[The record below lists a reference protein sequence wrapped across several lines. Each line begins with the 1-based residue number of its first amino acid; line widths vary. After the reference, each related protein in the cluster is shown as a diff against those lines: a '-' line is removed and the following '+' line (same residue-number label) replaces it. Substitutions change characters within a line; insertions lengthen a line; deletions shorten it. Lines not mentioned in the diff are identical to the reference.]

1 MQQCLAERA
10 GEPRVG
16 AAAGLDAAPQAQ
28 GRGVGGGVGV
38 GGWVLVAGMEPRLD
52 FRHPEKNGLLGIFGP
67 KIIITRLNAARC
79 QLSDSLSTKVKLQE
93 VAKLHAFEVDVSPCR
108 EFSIFRWIYFK

>member
-1 MQQCLAERA
+1 MRIVISATQK
-10 GEPRVG
+10 
-16 AAAGLDAAPQAQ
+16 
-28 GRGVGGGVGV
+28 
-38 GGWVLVAGMEPRLD
+38 
-52 FRHPEKNGLLGIFGP
+52 KNGVLEFLGP
-67 KIIITRLNAARC
+67 KIIITRLNAARF